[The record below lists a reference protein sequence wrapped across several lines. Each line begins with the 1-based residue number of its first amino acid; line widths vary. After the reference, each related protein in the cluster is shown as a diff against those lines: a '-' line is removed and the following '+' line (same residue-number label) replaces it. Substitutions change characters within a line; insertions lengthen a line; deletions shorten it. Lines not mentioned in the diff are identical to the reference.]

1 MVDLDNVMSDP
12 DGLFMDAGS
21 ITEKPVNLTSVRSGA
36 AVPDAGAAAG
46 TVPGAAPDAA
56 SASVNAAPSP
66 ASVPGVGATPAATVP
81 MGGQA
86 QAQAPAPVPAMKQEL
101 PSIADATANAADSAF
116 ENLDVGETMEYTF
129 FDALPEEKQKQFLN
143 NAAKTILKEFIKD
156 NTQIVVFGSSALE
169 GVNAITDEILKY
181 NSNAE
186 IPQVDAILE
195 DANRRL
201 DDFAEKGRE
210 YREEAKKKQ
219 NRFVQWVKGTKRAHE
234 DFRFTQKD
242 LVERFRIISEKIIVQ
257 SNQIAD
263 GYYQMKKL
271 RDKNRESIVLISGV
285 LAMFEAVHIVTMRNI
300 QTLQERIAGLESNS
314 PEYHKQHER
323 LQALAMVAN
332 TLQKQHANYMARWL
346 IAQATTEQVNSSIRL
361 SMEIITKLKMTV
373 STTIPTMK
381 LIVAQ
386 IAQLNAMAEAGK
398 SLNAMQDSFDKT
410 LDMYRKSIE
419 TTIPELERSA
429 QKEPMTE
436 EQVMAL
442 AESIKKSNEDVVTAI
457 VEGRKK
463 RMGMERAILTASEQ
477 IRESSDKMN
486 ERLVSSLIGNDEN
499 GLGEEEIS
507 SAMFNME
514 NYASKA
520 AYDVFK

>member
-21 ITEKPVNLTSVRSGA
+21 IGGGSGNQPGVQPSAVAPDGDAREKVIPVDAHDGDTGA
-36 AVPDAGAAAG
+36 VQNPGVVPDTGN
-46 TVPGAAPDAA
+46 GAAPATII
-56 SASVNAAPSP
+56 PS
-66 ASVPGVGATPAATVP
+66 GA
-81 MGGQA
+81 QA
-86 QAQAPAPVPAMKQEL
+86 QAQAPVPVMHQEL
-101 PSIADATANAADSAF
+101 PNIADATANASDAAF
-116 ENLDVGETMEYTF
+116 ENLDVGETMVYTF

-169 GVNAITDEILKY
+169 GVNTITDEILKF
-181 NSNAE
+181 NSDAE
-186 IPQVDAILE
+186 IPQVDSILE
-195 DANRRL
+195 DANRQL

-234 DFRFTQKD
+234 DFKFTQQN
-242 LVERFRIISEKIIVQ
+242 LVQRFDIISQKIIDQ
-257 SNQIAD
+257 SNKIAT

-300 QTLQERIAGLESNS
+300 QTLQERIAGLEPNS

-332 TLQKQHANYMARWL
+332 TLQKQHANYMSRWL

-386 IAQLNAMAEAGK
+386 IAQLNTMAEAGK
-398 SLNAMQDSFDKT
+398 SLDAMQNSFDKT

-442 AESIKKSNEDVVTAI
+442 TESIKKSNEDVVNAI
-457 VEGRKK
+457 VEGRKR
-463 RMGMERAILTASEQ
+463 RMGMERAILKASDE
-477 IRESSDKMN
+477 IRASSEKMN
-486 ERLVSSLIGNDEN
+486 ERLVSSLIGNDDN
-499 GLGEEEIS
+499 GAAAEEIS
-507 SAMFNME
+507 TAMTSME